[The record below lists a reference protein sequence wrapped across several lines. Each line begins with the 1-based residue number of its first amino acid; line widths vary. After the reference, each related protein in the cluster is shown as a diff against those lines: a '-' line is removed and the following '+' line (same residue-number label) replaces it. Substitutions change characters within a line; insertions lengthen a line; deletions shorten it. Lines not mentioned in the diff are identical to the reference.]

1 MPSTLHQYQITYH
14 ITLQMITI
22 HYHIQMLPTL
32 YIKEFTLENHACRRT
47 VQRKEGSGNTKSR
60 VVTQKNHMILCA
72 IANPLFQTPCK
83 SRFIT

>member
-47 VQRKEGSGNTKSR
+47 VQRKEGSGNKIKDRDTEKS
-60 VVTQKNHMILCA
+60 HDIMCD
-72 IANPLFQTPCK
+72 CK
-83 SRFIT
+83 STFPDTL